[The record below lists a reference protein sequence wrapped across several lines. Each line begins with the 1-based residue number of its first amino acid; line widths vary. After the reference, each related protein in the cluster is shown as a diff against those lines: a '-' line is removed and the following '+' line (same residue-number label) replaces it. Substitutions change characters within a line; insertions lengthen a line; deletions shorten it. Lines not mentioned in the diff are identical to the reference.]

1 MLPSVL
7 TVVDLKC
14 APQVLCCRLCAGV
27 NEPNLAGETPLHV
40 ACRLGRAEAVKALL
54 GGGAKCDILGG
65 NCYPIHAAMKHSQKG

>member
-1 MLPSVL
+1 ML
-7 TVVDLKC
+7 TAVDLKC